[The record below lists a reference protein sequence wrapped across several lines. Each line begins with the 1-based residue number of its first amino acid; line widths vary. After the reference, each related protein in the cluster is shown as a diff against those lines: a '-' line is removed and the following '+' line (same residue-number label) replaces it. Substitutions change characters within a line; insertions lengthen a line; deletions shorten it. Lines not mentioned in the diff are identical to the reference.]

1 MTDEAPKAESLYDM
15 FGSDEST
22 SENGKWFKFGKTIEF
37 KIRRFKSKKSRK
49 VRDALEAPY
58 KRATKFGSQLPDD
71 VQNEITIQHIA
82 DGIIADWKGVV
93 DKQGNPVKYS
103 AAAAVAL
110 LTDLPDLRDSIAEL
124 SLNLDNFRDDDK
136 EEVKGN

>member
-1 MTDEAPKAESLYDM
+1 MTDETPKAESLYDM

-22 SENGKWFKFGKTIEF
+22 SENGKWFKFGKTIEI

-58 KRATKFGSQLPDD
+58 KRATKFGSALPDD
-71 VQNEITIQHIA
+71 VQTEITIQHIA
-82 DGIIADWKGVV
+82 EGIVADWKGVV
-93 DKQGNPVKYS
+93 DKSGNPVKYS
-103 AAAAVAL
+103 AQAAVSL

-136 EEVKGN
+136 EDTTGN